1 MERPDRVAAVI
12 LAAGASRRF
21 GSPKQLAVLDGR
33 TLLEHVLEAARA
45 AGLHTVVAVVPVWL
59 TRPAAATDPG
69 LSWVRNPH
77 PERGMSHSLRLGI
90 AALPPDVT
98 AAVILLGDQP
108 RVTLGHLHAL
118 VAARGTRPIVATDYD
133 GLLAPP
139 VLLERRSFEQVAGL
153 VGDVGL
159 REVLRGS
166 DDVAV
171 VPAPASAVD
180 IDTPADLHRHRG
192 SSA

>member
-1 MERPDRVAAVI
+1 
-12 LAAGASRRF
+12 
-21 GSPKQLAVLDGR
+21 
-33 TLLEHVLEAARA
+33 
-45 AGLHTVVAVVPVWL
+45 
-59 TRPAAATDPG
+59 
-69 LSWVRNPH
+69 
-77 PERGMSHSLRLGI
+77 
-90 AALPPDVT
+90 
-98 AAVILLGDQP
+98 
-108 RVTLGHLHAL
+108 
-118 VAARGTRPIVATDYD
+118 VATDYD